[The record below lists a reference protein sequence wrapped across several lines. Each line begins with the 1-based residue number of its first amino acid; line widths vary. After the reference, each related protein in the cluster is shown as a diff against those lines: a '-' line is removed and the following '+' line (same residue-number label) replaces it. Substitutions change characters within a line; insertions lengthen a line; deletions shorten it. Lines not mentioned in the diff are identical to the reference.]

1 MIKRKNFINDNKTN
15 NIMND
20 YNNIKIIKQNEKTYY
35 PKNDEVTFS
44 NNNINSD
51 TKYNISKKMIKY
63 SSPNDNNNRII
74 KESNYKTNLYIC
86 TFYKNGEEKFI

>member
-44 NNNINSD
+44 NNNINLD
-51 TKYNISKKMIKY
+51 TKYNISKK
-63 SSPNDNNNRII
+63 NDKI
-74 KESNYKTNLYIC
+74 
-86 TFYKNGEEKFI
+86 FITK